1 MAVGHPARAPLK
13 ARQLAAVAVGNA
25 LEFYDFTAYAFFAAQ
40 IGRTF
45 FPSHDPTASLLASLA
60 TFGAGF
66 LMRPI
71 GAVVIGRLG
80 DKAGRKPA
88 MLLSFAIMGLAMIGL
103 AVTPAYSA
111 IGVVA
116 PTLAIIFRLLQG
128 FALGG
133 EVGPNTAFLV
143 ESAPA
148 HRRGL
153 IVSLQYASQMVAILV
168 AGLIGYVLASLM
180 SDAALDAW
188 GWRAAFLVGAVI
200 VPFGLILRRQLVETL
215 PEDVDEAAVAEPA
228 PAGLR
233 KLVILGAMMLL
244 GGTIVAYVMNYL
256 TTYATVSLRM
266 PTNVGFLATIFIGGF
281 GMVAGPL
288 GGAASDRFG
297 RKPVMI
303 IPWALLLVLAVPGF
317 MMLIHFRSAWALLTM
332 IAVLCSF
339 SQFGAV
345 AVLTALSECIP
356 MRIRSGALGMTY
368 ATTIAIFGG
377 SAQFMVAWLMKVTGD
392 LLAPAYYM
400 TGAVAIALTA
410 MILLPESAPI
420 KLRGR

>member
-88 MLLSFAIMGLAMIGL
+88 MLLSFGIMGLAMIGL
-103 AVTPAYSA
+103 AVTPGYSA
-111 IGVVA
+111 IGVAA

-133 EVGPNTAFLV
+133 EVGPTTAFLL
-143 ESAPA
+143 ESAPP

-153 IVSLQYASQMVAILV
+153 IVSLQYASQMAAILA
-168 AGLIGYVLASLM
+168 AGIIGFTLASLM
-180 SDAALDAW
+180 SDATLDAW
-188 GWRAAFLVGAVI
+188 GWRTAFMVGAII

-215 PEDVDEAAVAEPA
+215 PEDIEEAAAEPA
-228 PAGLR
+228 PVGLA

-256 TTYATVSLRM
+256 TTYATVSLKM
-266 PTNVGFLATIFIGGF
+266 PTNVGFLAPLCIGGF

-288 GGAASDRFG
+288 GGWVSDKVG

-303 IPWALLLVLAVPGF
+303 GSWGLLFFLAVPGF
-317 MMLIHFRSAWALLTM
+317 MMLIHFREGWALLTM
-332 IAVLCSF
+332 IAALCGL

-345 AVLTALSECIP
+345 AVLATLSETIP

-400 TGAVAIALTA
+400 TAAVAIALTA
-410 MILLPESAPI
+410 MFLVPESAPI
-420 KLRGR
+420 RLRER